1 MSIELD
7 NFNSDLAD
15 IFFSYAHITGAIEL
29 YMTALDTKKLQIAI
43 SDSLFDD
50 KQEWKTI
57 HRFMIIDGK
66 IIDWY
71 PALATEKVVAQKDSL
86 LGSIYGIYLSKMIGC
101 IDSYLSAVLQGKKGH
116 TEKSG
121 SI

>member
-1 MSIELD
+1 
-7 NFNSDLAD
+7 
-15 IFFSYAHITGAIEL
+15 
-29 YMTALDTKKLQIAI
+29 
-43 SDSLFDD
+43 
-50 KQEWKTI
+50 
-57 HRFMIIDGK
+57 MIVDGK
-66 IIDWY
+66 KIEWY
-71 PALATEKVVAQKDSL
+71 PALPTEKVVAQKDSL